1 MYKLAFFVIAF
12 TMLTSCGAK
21 TKTNDDFSKDT
32 ATPFEESATNPIYA
46 ITYYPNRGIGKHT
59 SIDFGVKLDEAM
71 ASIGEKIQSV
81 KCSYCYK
88 LIDKKISWPT
98 LEGVYCKTENRMD
111 YELHY

>member
-1 MYKLAFFVIAF
+1 
-12 TMLTSCGAK
+12 MLTLCGDK
-21 TKTNDDFSKDT
+21 IKSNDDSSNDAT
-32 ATPFEESATNPIYA
+32 APSEESAINITDA

-81 KCSYCYK
+81 KYSYCYK